1 MQDSRSWN
9 LHRFPSATAILMA
22 DYIPITDELLE
33 RARSDRT
40 LRRRMVSEHLDRLM
54 VAMSRARN
62 RATDS
67 ETTHH
72 LQEGA
77 RLAVKLTEI
86 LHKIGGKPVR

>member
-1 MQDSRSWN
+1 
-9 LHRFPSATAILMA
+9 MA

-33 RARSDRT
+33 RARNDRT

-62 RATDS
+62 RATTDT
-67 ETTHH
+67 ETTHL

-86 LHKIGGKPVR
+86 LQKIGGKPVR